1 VQVRKNTAKTVQRKI
16 RESQGEQ
23 THRAFARKLGISIGS
38 LARLK
43 NTPQNVTLRTIEKI
57 SRALGVTPSQFLD
70 NADAHHRKG
79 R

>member
-1 VQVRKNTAKTVQRKI
+1 MDTAKTVQRKI

-23 THRAFARKLGISIGS
+23 THRAYAKRLGISIGS

-43 NTPQNVTLRTIEKI
+43 NSPQNATLRTVEKV

-70 NADAHHRKG
+70 STDTHHRK

>member
-1 VQVRKNTAKTVQRKI
+1 MDTAKTVQRKI

-43 NTPQNVTLRTIEKI
+43 NTPQNATLRTIEKI
-57 SRALGVTPSQFLD
+57 SRALHVTPSQFLD
-70 NADAHHRKG
+70 NADIHHR
-79 R
+79 RSR

>member
-1 VQVRKNTAKTVQRKI
+1 MDTAKTVQRKI

-23 THRAFARKLGISIGS
+23 THRAYAKRLGISIGS

-43 NTPQNVTLRTIEKI
+43 NSPQNATLRTVEKV

-70 NADAHHRKG
+70 SADTHHRKH
-79 R
+79 